1 MTFSFGT
8 LVDKTS
14 RSIDML
20 FLKWDDCLKLA
31 LSHPEKGRSFRLCES
46 SVYFEAYCHVL
57 VFTLLNFSYA
67 SLLLRKNKRVIFYL
81 QAFATNVTN
90 SPPNIKPP
98 SKEYECL
105 RVRLK
110 YLVITDILTREL
122 VLKGML
128 IMVDLLVKI
137 SCFVRKKGVFSIKTS
152 WYCRNNEVNRT
163 DPSPSVRTPC
173 PYLNLES
180 V

>member
-1 MTFSFGT
+1 MSFSFGT

-31 LSHPEKGRSFRLCES
+31 LSHPGKGRSFRLYES

-81 QAFATNVTN
+81 QAFATNEIN
-90 SPPNIKPP
+90 SLPNIKQP
-98 SKEYECL
+98 SQEYECFRAEL
-105 RVRLK
+105 I
-110 YLVITDILTREL
+110 YLGMSAPWVITDILTREL
-122 VLKGML
+122 VLKGNAHY
-128 IMVDLLVKI
+128 
-137 SCFVRKKGVFSIKTS
+137 G
-152 WYCRNNEVNRT
+152 
-163 DPSPSVRTPC
+163 
-173 PYLNLES
+173 
-180 V
+180 